1 MKIINLNS
9 KIKNIF
15 FFIVC
20 FLLLMVFSC
29 FVFDL
34 NGDTIWN
41 FGFSYNIARGLI
53 PYVDFNMV
61 IGPLYNLFIS
71 IFLKLF
77 GNYLIVFNVINS
89 LMFSFI
95 LLVVFK
101 KIGCKALIIP
111 LCLGILPCIFGYN
124 TFCLLLFILI
134 LVLLDSNSKYKY
146 LYIGIIMGM
155 IMMTKHNIGILLMII
170 NLFLVPD
177 KKGKLVSILGY
188 IIPIIFV
195 TIYLILNNALYGYI
209 NFCYLGLGSFMDN
222 LKIDIYTFVLLLLVD
237 FWLVRK
243 YLFNKDK
250 KILYLLTF
258 QIIIFP
264 IFDFYHIFVA
274 LLPVIYYYFLSY
286 ENKKFLLFW
295 VEVLS
300 ISFIIIN
307 FTLALK
313 LSFPTF
319 FFKNNFLRYI
329 NISTNIDYVND
340 FCNYVSQK
348 EKENKVYLFYGG
360 AYLIRMSLNED
371 NSIYDLIN
379 NGNLGKNEDYYL
391 EKMISNCQNKKCLF
405 ILENNH
411 LDSQIDKEF
420 TNYVRKNY
428 YYLETLPYGNDVYVN
443 YK

>member
-1 MKIINLNS
+1 MKRINWNS
-9 KIKNIF
+9 KIKNVF
-15 FFIVC
+15 FFIIC
-20 FLLLMVFSC
+20 FLLLMIFSS
-29 FVFDL
+29 FAFDL

-41 FGFSYNIARGLI
+41 FGFSYNITRGLI

-61 IGPLYNLFIS
+61 IGPLYNLFIAFFFK
-71 IFLKLF
+71 IF
-77 GNYLIVFNVINS
+77 GNYLIIFNIVNS
-89 LMFSFI
+89 LMFSLI
-95 LLVVFK
+95 LLVVFN
-101 KIGCKALIIP
+101 KIGWKALIIP

-146 LYIGIIMGM
+146 FYIGIIIGM
-155 IMMTKHNIGILLMII
+155 IMMTKHNIGIFLMII

-243 YLFNKDK
+243 YLFSKDT

-258 QIIIFP
+258 QIIVFP

-274 LLPVIYYYFLSY
+274 LLPVIYYYFLNY

-295 VEVLS
+295 IKVLS

-307 FTLALK
+307 FTLVLK
-313 LSFPTF
+313 FSFPIF
-319 FFKNNFLRYI
+319 FSKNNFLRYI
-329 NISTNIDYVND
+329 NISTNIDYVNNVS
-340 FCNYVSQK
+340 NYVNKK
-348 EKENKVYLFYGG
+348 EKENKVYLFSSD
-360 AYLIRMSLNED
+360 AYLIRMSLNEA
-371 NSIYDLIN
+371 NSVYDLVN
-379 NGNLGKNEDYYL
+379 NGNLGNNEDYYL
-391 EKMISNCQNKKCLF
+391 EKMISSCQNRKCLF

-411 LDSQIDKEF
+411 LNNQINKKF

>member
-1 MKIINLNS
+1 
-9 KIKNIF
+9 
-15 FFIVC
+15 
-20 FLLLMVFSC
+20 
-29 FVFDL
+29 
-34 NGDTIWN
+34 
-41 FGFSYNIARGLI
+41 
-53 PYVDFNMV
+53 
-61 IGPLYNLFIS
+61 
-71 IFLKLF
+71 
-77 GNYLIVFNVINS
+77 
-89 LMFSFI
+89 
-95 LLVVFK
+95 
-101 KIGCKALIIP
+101 
-111 LCLGILPCIFGYN
+111 
-124 TFCLLLFILI
+124 
-134 LVLLDSNSKYKY
+134 
-146 LYIGIIMGM
+146 
-155 IMMTKHNIGILLMII
+155 
-170 NLFLVPD
+170 
-177 KKGKLVSILGY
+177 
-188 IIPIIFV
+188 
-195 TIYLILNNALYGYI
+195 
-209 NFCYLGLGSFMDN
+209 MDN

-319 FFKNNFLRYI
+319 FFKNSFLRYI

-379 NGNLGKNEDYYL
+379 NGNLGKDEDYYL

-411 LDSQIDKEF
+411 LDSQIDKKF

>member
-41 FGFSYNIARGLI
+41 FGFSYNIAKGLI

-77 GNYLIVFNVINS
+77 GNYLIVFNIINS

-111 LCLGILPCIFGYN
+111 LCLGILPYIFGYN

-134 LVLLDSNSKYKY
+134 LILLDSNSKYKY

-391 EKMISNCQNKKCLF
+391 EKMISNCQNRKCLF

>member
-1 MKIINLNS
+1 MKIINWNS

-29 FVFDL
+29 FVFTL
-34 NGDTIWN
+34 NGDTFWN
-41 FGFSYNIARGLI
+41 YGFSYNIARGLI

-61 IGPLYNLFIS
+61 IGPFYNLFIS

-77 GNYLIVFNVINS
+77 GNYLITFNIINS
-89 LMFSFI
+89 LLFSCI
-95 LLVVFK
+95 LLFAFN
-101 KIGCKALIIP
+101 KIGWKALIIP
-111 LCLGILPCIFGYN
+111 LYLGLIPCIFSYN
-124 TFCLLLFILI
+124 TFCSLLIILI
-134 LVLLDSNSKYKY
+134 LILLDSNFKYKFF
-146 LYIGIIMGM
+146 YIGFIIGA
-155 IMMTKHNIGILLMII
+155 IVMTKHNIGIFLMLI
-170 NLFLVPD
+170 NLLVIHE
-177 KKGKLVSILGY
+177 KREKILAMFGY
-188 IIPIIFV
+188 SVPIILV
-195 TIYLILNNALYGYI
+195 IIYLILNNALYEYV

-222 LKIDIYTFVLLLLVD
+222 FRIDIFSVFLLLLVD
-237 FWLVRK
+237 TWLIKRYFCMK
-243 YLFNKDK
+243 NI

-258 QIIIFP
+258 QIVIFP
-264 IFDFYHIFVA
+264 ILDFHHILIA
-274 LLPVIYYYFLSY
+274 LLPIFYYYFSNY

-379 NGNLGKNEDYYL
+379 DGNLGKNEDYYL

-411 LDSQIDKEF
+411 LDSQIDKKF

>member
-1 MKIINLNS
+1 MKKLCLIS
-9 KIKNIF
+9 KTRSIF

-20 FLLLMVFSC
+20 FFLLMIFSS
-29 FVFDL
+29 FAFNL
-34 NGDTIWN
+34 SGDTIWN
-41 FGFSYNIARGLI
+41 FGFSYNMTRGLI

-61 IGPLYNLFIS
+61 IGPLYNLFIAF
-71 IFLKLF
+71 FLKLF

-89 LMFSFI
+89 LMSSFI

-101 KIGCKALIIP
+101 KIGWKALIIP
-111 LCLGILPCIFGYN
+111 LYLGILPCIFGYN
-124 TFCLLLFILI
+124 TFCCLLFILI
-134 LVLLDSNSKYKY
+134 LVLLDSNFKYKY
-146 LYIGIIMGM
+146 LYIGIIIGM
-155 IMMTKHNIGILLMII
+155 IMMTKHNIGIFLMII
-170 NLFLVPD
+170 NLLLIPD
-177 KKGKLVSILGY
+177 KKGKLSSILGY

-274 LLPVIYYYFLSY
+274 LLPVVYYYFLSY

-295 VEVLS
+295 IEVLS

-307 FTLALK
+307 FTLVLK
-313 LSFPTF
+313 FSFPIF
-319 FFKNNFLRYI
+319 FSQNDFLRYI
-329 NISTNIDYVND
+329 NISTNINYINNLR
-340 FCNYVSQK
+340 NYVSQK
-348 EKENKVYLFYGG
+348 EQENKVYLFYGG

-371 NSIYDLIN
+371 NSVYDLIN
-379 NGNLGKNEDYYL
+379 NGNLGNNEDYYL
-391 EKMISNCQNKKCLF
+391 EKMISSCQNKKCLF
-405 ILENNH
+405 ILENSH
-411 LDSQIDKEF
+411 LDNQINKKF
-420 TNYVRKNY
+420 TNYIRKNY

-443 YK
+443 YE